1 MHKLP
6 LLLLVLTLTACGK
19 FSKDE
24 MAKQQDAYAGMM
36 EAHDRVMPRMGEM
49 HELEDQ
55 LLVFA
60 EDTTLNDTLKS
71 QVLVAIENL
80 READEA
86 MMTWMQAIKPLEQ
99 LQAEMDQQAIMSYLA
114 EEDKKIRIV
123 ENAMESSI
131 SIAQRQLGL
140 LSSKGAPTGQE

>member
-60 EDTTLNDTLKS
+60 EDATLNDTLRS
-71 QVLVAIENL
+71 QVLAAIENL
-80 READEA
+80 READEE

-140 LSSKGAPTGQE
+140 LSSNGAPAGQE

>member
-1 MHKLP
+1 MHKLH
-6 LLLLVLTLTACGK
+6 LLLLVLSLTACGK

-24 MAKQQDAYAGMM
+24 MARQQDAYANMM

-60 EDTTLNDTLKS
+60 EDATLNDTLKS
-71 QVLVAIENL
+71 QVLAAIENL
-80 READEA
+80 READEE

-131 SIAQRQLGL
+131 SLAQRQLGL
-140 LSSKGAPTGQE
+140 LSNRAPAGQE

>member
-1 MHKLP
+1 MHKFR
-6 LLLLVLTLTACGK
+6 LLLLVLSLTACGK

-24 MAKQQDAYAGMM
+24 MARQQDAYASMM

-60 EDTTLNDTLKS
+60 EDATLNDTLKS
-71 QVLVAIENL
+71 QVLAAIENL
-80 READEA
+80 READEE

-131 SIAQRQLGL
+131 SLAQRQLGL
-140 LSSKGAPTGQE
+140 LSNRAPAGQE

>member
-1 MHKLP
+1 MQKMFI
-6 LLLLVLTLTACGK
+6 LLLALALTACGK

-49 HELEDQ
+49 HELEEQ
-55 LLVFA
+55 LLAFA
-60 EDTTLNDTLKS
+60 EDTTLNDTLKN
-71 QVLVAIENL
+71 QVLAAIDNL
-80 READEA
+80 RKADEE
-86 MMTWMQAIKPLEQ
+86 MMTWMQEIKPLEQ

-131 SIAQRQLGL
+131 SAAQQQLGL
-140 LSSKGAPTGQE
+140 LSPKAAPATQD

>member
-1 MHKLP
+1 MQKVLI
-6 LLLLVLTLTACGK
+6 LLFILSLTACGK

-49 HELEDQ
+49 HELEEQ
-55 LLVFA
+55 LTAFT
-60 EDTTLNDTLKS
+60 EDASLNDTLKN
-71 QVLVAIENL
+71 QVLIVIDKL
-80 READEA
+80 RNADED
-86 MMTWMQAIKPLEQ
+86 MMSWMREIKPLEQ
-99 LQAEMDQQAIMSYLA
+99 LQAEMDQQSIMAYLA

-131 SIAQRQLGL
+131 SAAKEQLSQL
-140 LSSKGAPTGQE
+140 TKGVPDTQE

>member
-1 MHKLP
+1 MHKLL

-24 MAKQQDAYAGMM
+24 MARQQDAYAGMM

-60 EDTTLNDTLKS
+60 EDATLNDTLRS
-71 QVLVAIENL
+71 QVLAAIENL
-80 READEA
+80 READEE

-140 LSSKGAPTGQE
+140 LSSNGAPAGQE

>member
-1 MHKLP
+1 MHKFR
-6 LLLLVLTLTACGK
+6 LLLLVLSLTACGK

-24 MAKQQDAYAGMM
+24 MAKQQDAYASMM

-60 EDTTLNDTLKS
+60 EDATLNDTLKS
-71 QVLVAIENL
+71 QVLAAIENL
-80 READEA
+80 READEE

-131 SIAQRQLGL
+131 SLAQRQLGL
-140 LSSKGAPTGQE
+140 LSNGTPPGQE

>member
-1 MHKLP
+1 MQKVLI
-6 LLLLVLTLTACGK
+6 LLFILSLTACGK

-49 HELEDQ
+49 HELEEQ
-55 LLVFA
+55 LTAFT
-60 EDTTLNDTLKS
+60 EDASLNDTLKN
-71 QVLVAIENL
+71 QVLIVIDKL
-80 READEA
+80 RNADED
-86 MMTWMQAIKPLEQ
+86 MMSWMQEIKPLEQ
-99 LQAEMDQQAIMSYLA
+99 LQAEMDQQSIMAYLA

-131 SIAQRQLGL
+131 SAAKEQLSQL
-140 LSSKGAPTGQE
+140 TKGVPDTQE

>member
-24 MAKQQDAYAGMM
+24 MARQQDAYAGMM

-60 EDTTLNDTLKS
+60 EDATLNDTLRS
-71 QVLVAIENL
+71 QVLAAIENL
-80 READEA
+80 READEE

-140 LSSKGAPTGQE
+140 LSSNGAPAGQE

>member
-1 MHKLP
+1 MHKLL

-60 EDTTLNDTLKS
+60 EDATLNDTLRS
-71 QVLVAIENL
+71 QVLAAIENL
-80 READEA
+80 READEE

-140 LSSKGAPTGQE
+140 LSSNGAPAGQE

>member
-6 LLLLVLTLTACGK
+6 LLLLVLSLTACGK

-24 MAKQQDAYAGMM
+24 MARQQDAYASMM

-60 EDTTLNDTLKS
+60 EDATLNDTLKS
-71 QVLVAIENL
+71 QVLAAIENL
-80 READEA
+80 READEE

-131 SIAQRQLGL
+131 SLAQRQLGL
-140 LSSKGAPTGQE
+140 LSNRAPAGQE